1 MFINA
6 NMPKQVVVTRYD
18 DQRSK
23 IIFRGRGSMPV
34 DKESVHRMSELPNDG
49 YKVVDEVEKEAIEYI
64 SSDSM
69 E

>member
-1 MFINA
+1 
-6 NMPKQVVVTRYD
+6 
-18 DQRSK
+18 
-23 IIFRGRGSMPV
+23 MPV

-69 E
+69 EQKGEQPRLTHGAR